1 MSGAINTVVSLSG
14 HFHLQNIASHPG
26 ETKYTHIRLANMTF
40 HTRAGQYAAAR
51 QLLKV
56 AGFSEEAEGTADKAL
71 VWRRNDQGLV
81 WLTLS
86 AIKNALAQTTY
97 VH

>member
-1 MSGAINTVVSLSG
+1 MVWAILLLIC
-14 HFHLQNIASHPG
+14 HFRLQNIASHPG
-26 ETKYTHIRLANMTF
+26 EIKYTHIRLGNPKFYTQ
-40 HTRAGQYAAAR
+40 AGQYPAAR

-56 AGFSEEAEGTADKAL
+56 AGFSETAEGTADTAL
-71 VWRRNDQGLV
+71 VWRRNDQALI

-86 AIKNALAQTTY
+86 AVNSALSLVQSTH

>member
-1 MSGAINTVVSLSG
+1 MGNSVADLIC
-14 HFHLQNIASHPG
+14 HFRLQNIASHPG
-26 ETKYTHIRLANMTF
+26 ETKYTYIRLGNPTF

-56 AGFSEEAEGTADKAL
+56 AGFSETVEGTADTAL
-71 VWRRNDQGLV
+71 VWRRNDQGLI

-86 AIKNALAQTTY
+86 AVNSALTLVQSTY